1 MFLCLICCFT
11 IYVSTTAYYTSKG
24 FEALKWSVGDFFSV
38 RIPRTTHQGFFPSAK
53 ARTLM
58 NTFPK
63 EHNRVRWD
71 HRSRGILAGCTSA
84 VMNAE
89 CKRGELIS
97 VTEDSEADSILYSQ
111 TLHKSSVQ
119 RQKLSF
125 GLPCFYLMNRSGKGY
140 LISRSQTGRGREHS
154 RLTRRDTK
162 TDKLLDDTVA
172 VLR

>member
-1 MFLCLICCFT
+1 
-11 IYVSTTAYYTSKG
+11 
-24 FEALKWSVGDFFSV
+24 
-38 RIPRTTHQGFFPSAK
+38 
-53 ARTLM
+53 M

-84 VMNAE
+84 VMTAE

-172 VLR
+172 VLRQSNRAFDWEYGFAGLRSQQHRWWWCWGRKRDSGPWIVFAP

>member
-1 MFLCLICCFT
+1 MSYLLF
-11 IYVSTTAYYTSKG
+11 YYIRIHYSLLHFKRIWGTEMVCRW
-24 FEALKWSVGDFFSV
+24 FFFSEDSKDNSSG
-38 RIPRTTHQGFFPSAK
+38 IFPSAK

-63 EHNRVRWD
+63 EHSRVRWD
-71 HRSRGILAGCTSA
+71 HRNRGILAGCTSA
-84 VMNAE
+84 VMTAE